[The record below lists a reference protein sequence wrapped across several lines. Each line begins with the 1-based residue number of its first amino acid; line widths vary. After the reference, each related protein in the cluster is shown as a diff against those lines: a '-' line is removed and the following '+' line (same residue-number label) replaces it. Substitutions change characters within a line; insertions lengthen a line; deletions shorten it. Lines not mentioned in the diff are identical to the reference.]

1 MMKMV
6 VIADDFTGA
15 NDTGVQLAKKGAR
28 TEVMLNERQ
37 RSPRRADVLVNNT
50 ESRALSAEL
59 ARDKVSKALA
69 QWFDDRQEPPVIYKK
84 IDSTFRGN
92 VGAEVDA
99 AMAVSGA
106 QLAIV
111 AAAIPAAG
119 RVTVNGQCLVHGVPL
134 LETEFASDPK
144 TPIVS
149 SHIKTLIGL
158 QTALPVSELGLARVR
173 GGSLAADL
181 QRLGLSGP
189 CIVVVDAE
197 NDSDLARLAQA
208 INELTFRYVLVGAA
222 GLANAL
228 PASSYLAVA
237 QTLPVLVVAG
247 SMSEATRQQIAFA
260 AREKSLGIVDIDVAA
275 LLQPDARTVV
285 EALARQASAVLNDR
299 QHCVLRT
306 CRDADARNTIDALCE
321 RYQLTR
327 QQLGERISATLG
339 DMTLTII
346 NQAKIGG
353 LFLTG
358 GDIAIA
364 VARALKAEGYR
375 ITREVVPCVPC
386 GTFVNSEIDDLP
398 VITKAGGF
406 GGETTLR
413 DALYFIEE
421 MYSGK

>member
-1 MMKMV
+1 MKMI

-28 TEVMLNERQ
+28 TDVVLNELPQ
-37 RSPRRADVLVNNT
+37 PTRRMDVLVINT
-50 ESRALSAEL
+50 ESRALPPEMAK
-59 ARDKVSKALA
+59 AKVSAALKPYC
-69 QWFDDRQEPPVIYKK
+69 QSDTPPLVYKK

-92 VGAEVDA
+92 VGAEVEA
-99 AMAVSGA
+99 AMIASGA

-119 RVTVNGQCLVHGVPL
+119 RVTLNGECRVHGEPL
-134 LETEFASDPK
+134 VETEFASDPK

-158 QTALPVSELGLARVR
+158 QTAYPIHELDLQVVR
-173 GGSLAADL
+173 GGELGREL
-181 QRLGLSGP
+181 PRLSQAGP
-189 CIVVVDAE
+189 AIVVVDAE
-197 NDSDLARLAQA
+197 TDGDLAQLAQA
-208 INELTFRYVLVGAA
+208 IQKLDCRYLLVGAA

-228 PASSYLAVA
+228 PASSYLAER
-237 QTLPVLVVAG
+237 QRLPVLVVAG
-247 SMSEATRQQIAFA
+247 SMSEATRQQIIFA
-260 AREKSLGIVDIDVAA
+260 AEEKVLGILDIDVEG
-275 LLQPDARTVV
+275 LLQPDSQPAVD
-285 EALARQASAVLNDR
+285 EIIRQAACVLRDR

-306 CRDADARNTIDALCE
+306 CRDADARQMIDTLCE
-321 RYQLTR
+321 KYGLSR
-327 QQLGERISATLG
+327 QQLGDKISQTLG
-339 DMTLTII
+339 AITLSVI
-346 NQAKIGG
+346 NQAQIGG

-364 VARALKAEGYR
+364 VARALGAEGYR
-375 ITREVVPCVPC
+375 ITNEVVPCVPC

-406 GGETTLR
+406 GSASTLR
-413 DALYFIEE
+413 DALYYIEE